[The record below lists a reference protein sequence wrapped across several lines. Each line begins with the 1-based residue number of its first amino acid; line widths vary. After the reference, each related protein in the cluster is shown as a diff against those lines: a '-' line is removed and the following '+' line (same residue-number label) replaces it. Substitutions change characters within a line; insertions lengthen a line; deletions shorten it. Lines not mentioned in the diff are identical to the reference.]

1 MKACLFKEA
10 YKVASEEVPTPKLAD
25 DSVLVNVKVAGI
37 CGSDLEV
44 YRGRRNV
51 RTPIIMGHEA
61 AGVVAEVGRNVKGF
75 SVGDRVVI
83 EPNVY
88 CGNCY
93 YCRKG
98 RMDICENKI
107 VYGITRDGVFA
118 EYVDVPSK
126 FAWKIP
132 DGVPYE
138 VAVLADPLGVVL
150 RALRHTSLLPSDN
163 VLVVGGGPIG
173 ALTALT
179 LQYMSV
185 NVVVTEVVQ
194 PRIELLKDIGV
205 RKVVDVSKSDADD
218 AVKHYFE
225 GSKADYVIDAVAT
238 NESFAQAFR
247 WLRPGGKIVV
257 LGLLSHRAE
266 VEVYPLVRGTL
277 NVEGSVIYLG
287 DYIDA
292 LRLMRRE
299 DFSRELLKLITHK
312 FKLDECGKAFEVAAS
327 GKSLKVLFEV

>member
-10 YKVASEEVPTPKLAD
+10 YKVACEEVPVPKLPE
-25 DSVLVNVKVAGI
+25 DSVLVNVKIAGI

-44 YRGRRNV
+44 YRGRRSV

-61 AGVVAEVGRNVKGF
+61 AGVVAEVGKNVKGF
-75 SVGDRVVI
+75 NVGDRVVI

-93 YCRKG
+93 YCRRG

-126 FAWKIP
+126 FVWKVP
-132 DGVPYE
+132 EGVPYE
-138 VAVLADPLGVVL
+138 IAALADPLGVVL
-150 RALRHTSLLPSDN
+150 RAIRHINLLPSDN

-173 ALTALT
+173 ALAALT
-179 LQYMSV
+179 LQYMKA
-185 NVVVTEVVQ
+185 NVVVTEVLQ
-194 PRIELLKDIGV
+194 PRIELLKSIGIK
-205 RKVVDVSKSDADD
+205 KVVDVSKGDADD
-218 AVKHYFE
+218 VVRQYFE
-225 GSKADYVIDAVAT
+225 GSRADYVIDAVAT
-238 NESFAQAFR
+238 NESFAQSFR
-247 WLRPGGKIVV
+247 WVRPGGKIVV
-257 LGLLSHRAE
+257 LGLLSHKAE

-277 NVEGSVIYLG
+277 DIEGSVIYLG
-287 DYIDA
+287 DYVDA

-299 DFSRELLKLITHK
+299 DFSRELFKIITHK
-312 FKLDECGKAFEVAAS
+312 FKLGECGKAFEVATS
-327 GKSLKVLFEV
+327 GESLKVLFEV